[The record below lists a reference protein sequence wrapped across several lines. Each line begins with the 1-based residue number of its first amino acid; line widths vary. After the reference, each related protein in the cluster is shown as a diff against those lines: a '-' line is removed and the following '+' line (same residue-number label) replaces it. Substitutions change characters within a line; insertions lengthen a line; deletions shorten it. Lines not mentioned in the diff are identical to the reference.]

1 MVKYMELFNKLSNED
16 RPTTE
21 FIRKGI
27 VGDHKNVMSDE
38 TIKRFDEWIAAGS
51 SFKTSF

>member
-1 MVKYMELFNKLSNED
+1 MELFNQLSNEN

-27 VGDHKNVMSDE
+27 VGDHKNVMDEE
-38 TIKRFDEWIAAGS
+38 TIKKFDEWIAAGS
-51 SFKTSF
+51 TYKSTF